1 MAHRGRRGKGR
12 RNHRHNQRPSVGPTG
27 RIEIHTHGFAF
38 CDTDEG
44 SFYIPA
50 KRTGGAM
57 PGDLVMLR
65 PQRSDGPQ
73 DGKRLARVSRVV
85 SRATEYLVGIL
96 EVNDPLAVVVAQ
108 DPRVRHD
115 LFVTEGR
122 VGDAKDGD
130 VVLAKIT
137 TYPSRHT
144 PMQGHIVKVLG
155 QADDPGIDVDIV
167 VHNLG
172 IPTEF
177 SNQALHEAQQIELDV
192 QSALEDSQR
201 RDLRER
207 DVFTIDPVDAKDFDD
222 AISFEPFESGIRLG
236 VHIADVSHY
245 VKWDSSIDVCAR
257 DRGCSVYL
265 VDRVIPM
272 LPEVLSND
280 ICSLKPGVDRL
291 TMTCDMYMDSA
302 GNLVRYEIFPS
313 VIRSHRRFNYDEVL
327 DILEA
332 TLDDPYADTLQQF
345 DKLAKQLYSKR
356 IQRGAVDFDST
367 EAKPVLD
374 ISGAVE
380 RIEIRT
386 KTDATAMIEE
396 AMILANET
404 VASHMFKRH
413 CPLVY
418 RIHESPSASSL
429 EMLLPT
435 LKELGY
441 TIDGLGSGEP
451 RAFQKVLDQAKG
463 RPEEA
468 LVNYMVLR
476 SMERARYATE
486 PLAHFGLAS
495 EHYCHFTSPIRRYPD
510 LMVHRLLKD
519 PSSMEGQL
527 DWLARHS
534 SKMERLA
541 EEAERDSVELKLCAY
556 MEQRVGDIYIGTIS
570 TVVARGFFVRLDN
583 TVEGMVRFD
592 YLHGEYHQFD
602 ARAQTLVG
610 EESGRTYRLGQQ
622 VRVRLASVDT
632 REREVLFEVV

>member
-1 MAHRGRRGKGR
+1 
-12 RNHRHNQRPSVGPTG
+12 
-27 RIEIHTHGFAF
+27 
-38 CDTDEG
+38 
-44 SFYIPA
+44 
-50 KRTGGAM
+50 M

-65 PQRSDGPQ
+65 PQRSDNLQ
-73 DGKRLARVSRVV
+73 NGKRLASVSRVI

-96 EVNDPLAVVVAQ
+96 EINDPLAVVVAQ
-108 DPRVRHD
+108 DPRVHHD

-137 TYPSRHT
+137 TYPERHT
-144 PMQGHIVKVLG
+144 PMQGHIVEVLG
-155 QADDPGIDVDIV
+155 QADDPGIDVDIII
-167 VHNLG
+167 HNLG
-172 IPTEF
+172 LSTEF
-177 SNQALHEAQQIELDV
+177 SSQALQEAQRVELDV
-192 QSALEDSQR
+192 QAAMQESQR

-222 AISFEPFESGIRLG
+222 AISFDAFENGIRLG

-245 VKWDSSIDVCAR
+245 VACDCSIDLCAR

-272 LPEVLSND
+272 LPEVLSNE

-291 TMTCDMYMDSA
+291 TMTCDMYIDLS
-302 GNLVRYEIFPS
+302 GRVTRYEIFPS
-313 VIRSHRRFNYDEVL
+313 IIRSHRRFNYDEVQ
-327 DILEA
+327 DILEGRA
-332 TLDDPYADTLQQF
+332 EDPYAQKLREFDT
-345 DKLAKQLYSKR
+345 LAKQLFSKR
-356 IQRGAVDFDST
+356 MQRGAVDFDSA

-374 ISGAVE
+374 DMGAVE
-380 RIEIRT
+380 RIDIRV

-404 VASHMFKRH
+404 VATHMFKHRH
-413 CPLVY
+413 PLVY
-418 RIHESPSASSL
+418 RIHEAPNAASL
-429 EMLLPT
+429 EALLPT

-441 TIDGLGSGEP
+441 AIDGLGAGEP
-451 RAFQKVLDQAKG
+451 RAFQKVLDQASG

-468 LVNYMVLR
+468 LVNYVVLR
-476 SMERARYATE
+476 AMERARYSTQAL
-486 PLAHFGLAS
+486 PHFGLAS

-519 PSSMEGQL
+519 PSSMDGQL
-527 DWLARHS
+527 DWLAQHS

-556 MEQRVGDIYIGTIS
+556 MEQRVGDIFIGTIS
-570 TVVARGFFVRLDN
+570 TVVSRGFFVRLDN

-592 YLHGEYHQFD
+592 YLHGEYHHFD
-602 ARAQTLVG
+602 AKAQTLIG

-622 VRVRLASVDT
+622 VRVRLSFVDA
-632 REREVLFEVV
+632 REREIQFEVV